1 MTRPKV
7 ALIVTAYFF
16 GSHADVLGTK
26 LIEGYLWHGEH
37 VDARVEVVSMY
48 LEQQHG
54 AHLRDRPL
62 PEPDIGVEI
71 AERHHVPLY
80 PTVGEAIGCG
90 NGGVAVD
97 GVVIIGEHGDYESN
111 ELGQKL
117 YPRRRL
123 FDAAVATMVGA
134 RRYVPIMND
143 KGLSYSAEDALAM
156 VATARRLGIP
166 LVAGS
171 TIPLTWR
178 LPAGTQWPFGEAMTD
193 AVAVGYGEAES
204 YGFHTLEGLQA
215 HVERRRGGE
224 TGVVAV
230 QAYSGGDAV
239 RACTDGTVDAELL
252 DRALGSLELDPD
264 ARTRAVQ
271 GVAEVYAIDYADGL
285 SAAAVTCHQEV
296 ANWGAACRG
305 PGHDMVCQMYLPGA
319 SPGTPSDHFTFLARQ
334 IESVVLTGIEP
345 SPVERTLLTTGILDA
360 AMRSRHR
367 AGERVRTPELS
378 DIAYGPVADI
388 ADTGVF
394 STFAEPVRSIERRP
408 VRSSG
413 LS

>member
-1 MTRPKV
+1 MSRPKV
-7 ALIVTAYFF
+7 ALIVTTYFF

-26 LIEGYLWHGEH
+26 LIEGYEWHGEH

-48 LEQQHG
+48 LEQLG
-54 AHLRDRPL
+54 AHLNDRPSA
-62 PEPDIGVEI
+62 EPDIGLGI
-71 AERHHVPLY
+71 AERDHVPLY

-90 NGGVAVD
+90 TAGVAVD
-97 GVVIIGEHGDYESN
+97 GVVIIGEHGDYEWN

-134 RRYVPIMND
+134 GRFVPILND

-156 VATARRLGIP
+156 VRTARRLGIP

-178 LPAGTQWPFGEAMTD
+178 LPAGTRWPFGEPMTD

-215 HVERRRGGE
+215 HVERRQGGE

-230 QAYSGGDAV
+230 QTYSGDDAV
-239 RACTDGTVDAELL
+239 RACTDGTVDADLL
-252 DRALGSLELDPD
+252 DRALGSLELEAE
-264 ARTRAVQ
+264 ARARAVQ
-271 GVAEVYAIDYADGL
+271 GVAEVYLIEYADGL

-305 PGHDMVCQMYLPGA
+305 PQHQMVCQMYLPGA
-319 SPGTPSDHFTFLARQ
+319 SPGKPSDHFTFLARQ
-334 IESVVLTGIEP
+334 IESAVLTGHEP
-345 SPVERTLLTTGILDA
+345 TPVERTLLTTGILDA
-360 AMRSRHR
+360 AMRSRYR
-367 AGERVRTPELS
+367 GGECVATPELAGV
-378 DIAYGPVADI
+378 AYTAAADI
-388 ADTGVF
+388 PDTGELF
-394 STFAEPVRSIERRP
+394 TYAEPVRGVEIRP
-408 VRSSG
+408 VRTSG
-413 LS
+413 L

>member
-1 MTRPKV
+1 MSRPKV
-7 ALIVTAYFF
+7 ALIVTTYFF

-26 LIEGYLWHGEH
+26 LIEGYEWHGEH
-37 VDARVEVVSMY
+37 IDARVDVVSMY
-48 LEQQHG
+48 LEQLG
-54 AHLRDRPL
+54 AHLHDRPT
-62 PEPDIGVEI
+62 PEPDVGLEI

-123 FDAAVATMVGA
+123 FDAAVATMTRAG
-134 RRYVPIMND
+134 RYVPIFVD
-143 KGLSYSAEDALAM
+143 KGLSYSAGDALAM
-156 VATARRLGIP
+156 VGTARRLGIP

-178 LPAGTQWPFGEAMTD
+178 VPAGTQWPFGEPMTG

-230 QAYSGGDAV
+230 QAFSGENAV

-252 DRALGSLELDPD
+252 DRALGSLELDTA
-264 ARTRAVQ
+264 ARARAVQ
-271 GVAEVYAIDYADGL
+271 GAAEVYRITYADGL

-305 PGHDMVCQMYLPGA
+305 PGHEMVCQLYLPGA
-319 SPGTPSDHFTFLARQ
+319 SPGKPSEHFTFLARQ
-334 IESVVLTGIEP
+334 IESAVLTGLEP
-345 SPVERTLLTTGILDA
+345 SPAERTLITTGVLDA

-367 AGERVRTPELS
+367 GGERVATPELS
-378 DIAYGPVADI
+378 TVVYQPPADI
-388 ADTGVF
+388 ADTGVPF
-394 STFAEPVRSIERRP
+394 TYAEPVRSIERRP
-408 VRSSG
+408 VRSA
-413 LS
+413 

>member
-1 MTRPKV
+1 MSRPKV

-16 GSHADVLGTK
+16 GSQADVLGTK
-26 LIEGYLWHGEH
+26 LIEGYEWHGEH

-48 LEQQHG
+48 LEQLG
-54 AHLRDRPL
+54 AHLRDRPS
-62 PEPDIGVEI
+62 PEPDIGIDI
-71 AERHHVPLY
+71 AKRHHVPLY
-80 PTVGEAIGCG
+80 PTVGEAMGCG
-90 NGGVAVD
+90 TGGVAVD

-111 ELGQKL
+111 ELGQTL

-123 FDAAVATMVGA
+123 FDAAVATMAGGG
-134 RRYVPIMND
+134 RYVPIFND
-143 KGLSYSAEDALAM
+143 KGLSYSAQDALAM

-178 LPAGTQWPFGEAMTD
+178 VPAGTQWPSGEAMTD

-224 TGVVAV
+224 TGVIAV
-230 QAYSGGDAV
+230 RAYSGDEAV

-252 DRALGSLELDPD
+252 DRALGSLELDAD
-264 ARTRAVQ
+264 ARARAVR
-271 GVAEVYAIDYADGL
+271 GVAEVYSIEYADGL
-285 SAAAVTCHQEV
+285 SAAAVTCHEEV

-305 PGHDMVCQMYLPGA
+305 PGHEMVCQMYLPGA
-319 SPGTPSDHFTFLARQ
+319 SPGKPSDHFVFLARQ
-334 IESVVLTGIEP
+334 IESAVLTGLEP

-367 AGERVRTPELS
+367 AGERVCTPELS

-394 STFAEPVRSIERRP
+394 SSFAEPVRSIERRP
-408 VRSSG
+408 ARFSG